1 MARKYFSL
9 RTFPRLVR
17 FVAVFAFM
25 AGVFWLDLSM
35 PLGIAVPILYAVPVG
50 WIALW
55 SGRRE
60 TFPVIMT
67 GLFATVLIVLRYM
80 MAAGHELEFETTNR
94 LLTTGVI
101 WSNILLSIFRKVQE
115 EDWELRRTMSDVLQQ
130 FTRGKVKQG

>member
-1 MARKYFSL
+1 MSRKYFSL

-17 FVAVFAFM
+17 FVAVFAFA

-35 PLGIAVPILYAVPVG
+35 PLGTAVPVLYAVPVS

-60 TFPVIMT
+60 TLSVIVT
-67 GLFATVLIVLRYM
+67 GLFATVLIVLRYL
-80 MAAGHELEFETTNR
+80 MASDGSEFEATNR
-94 LLTTGVI
+94 ILTIGVI
-101 WSNILLSIFRKVQE
+101 WANIVLSIFRKVQE

-130 FTRGKVKQG
+130 FSRGKVKQG